1 MTGYDVVLFDLDGTL
16 TDSKIGITKSVQYAF
31 RSYALEQAIG
41 YNIDYEPTQM
51 H

>member
-1 MTGYDVVLFDLDGTL
+1 MTLEVNRLFAEE
-16 TDSKIGITKSVQYAF
+16 SITQD

-41 YNIDYEPTQM
+41 YNIDYDPTQM

>member
-1 MTGYDVVLFDLDGTL
+1 MTKTPCSFL
-16 TDSKIGITKSVQYAF
+16 TKG

>member
-1 MTGYDVVLFDLDGTL
+1 MVEYEMFNHAIPINSASNT
-16 TDSKIGITKSVQYAF
+16 IQI

>member
-1 MTGYDVVLFDLDGTL
+1 MWSEVTIRELYQRTL
-16 TDSKIGITKSVQYAF
+16 HRKRFIIFTLI